1 MAWNWLTGDPTQNLH
16 GTTAYGQTYGGRN
29 DTMQPAQPAVPPGGG
44 GGPAPAVPP
53 GGVGSSLFSTTPTRP
68 ANVNLTPEEQ
78 AAIIKS
84 LGSGAPNGSFIVGGT
99 ATAQP
104 KLGKNPVGADVL
116 IDTGE
121 YQITVQTPDG
131 RTLPMTVTKSTDPGG
146 NPSWI
151 AEPPKDT
158 TSATKATGP
167 TDYVV
172 KSGDGSAWY
181 PDDINNPAGGYH
193 KIVPA
198 GVPNADDEIKK
209 AVDRQV
215 AEGDRNARARNE
227 AATGIYG
234 TDAEVA
240 KIQNDAATQKL
251 NKAELD
257 EKIRQFNQ
265 QHKYDD
271 QNQKIIDD
279 KAASDLQTAS
289 VGRAATQATTEGTR
303 ATTAATTQ
311 ATEIAAKKLP
321 GELAQQG
328 ATLEATNIAN
338 QAAKAP
344 TVQAPQTGL
353 SIYQRNPLTGVV
365 TNTGMNPEYM
375 PKTQAEVQ
383 ARIGQILNLQRQKQD
398 EVQGKIGRTIDGKL
412 YTADD
417 ASSEFNA
424 WKAQNVDPQAG
435 MLQAAQ
441 QDAAQKMATD
451 LMAAKGTAYQQALG
465 AGNQQLAA
473 IKDYAAMNPVG
484 NQDALRK
491 AYGEVMQGKPPSD
504 IVSANTYS
512 APNPMQAAQQ
522 GTMNALRY
530 IDPTAAAATGA
541 PPPNYGQMNIPQ
553 MLGANPYQ
561 APGMPPGMQTMQ
573 QRTPAPAAPPAGPP
587 APGSQEWFDNIF
599 RPRQQQSVDE
609 QRAQALAMPFGTPP
623 GTPPTP
629 TLPTPP
635 AAPNFGAIPTAPNF
649 NFGGAVPTN
658 RDPGF
663 TPPWSQPAPNFG
675 NPWSFAPPYT
685 PNGYIPV

>member
-1 MAWNWLTGDPTQNLH
+1 MAWNWLTGDPNQNLH

-289 VGRAATQATTEGTR
+289 VGRAATQATTAGTV
-303 ATTAATTQ
+303 ATTAATLGAEQ
-311 ATEIAAKKLP
+311 RAGQKFP

-465 AGNQQLAA
+465 AGTQQLTA

-491 AYGEVMQGKPPSD
+491 AYSEVMQGKPPSD

-541 PPPNYGQMNIPQ
+541 PPPNFGQMNVAQ

-573 QRTPAPAAPPAGPP
+573 ARPPVPAAAAPPPTPNPATGGPASGSPDWWNAVMGRQAASAQEQAQQRDAMMPDWLRGNGPP
-587 APGSQEWFDNIF
+587 PG
-599 RPRQQQSVDE
+599 
-609 QRAQALAMPFGTPP
+609 M
-623 GTPPTP
+623 PPTP

-635 AAPNFGAIPTAPNF
+635 AAPNFG
-649 NFGGAVPTN
+649 
-658 RDPGF
+658 
-663 TPPWSQPAPNFG
+663 
-675 NPWSFAPPYT
+675 NPWSYAAPYT
-685 PNGYIPV
+685 PPGYTYF